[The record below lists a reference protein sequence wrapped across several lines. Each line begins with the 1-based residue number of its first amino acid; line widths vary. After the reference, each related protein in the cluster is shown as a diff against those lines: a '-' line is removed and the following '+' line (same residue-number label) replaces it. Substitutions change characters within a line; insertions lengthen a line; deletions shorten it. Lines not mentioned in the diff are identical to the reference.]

1 MTDNTTTKA
10 AEAIE
15 TADAA
20 ESDAEDTNQ
29 ALAHARRTLPLQQQ
43 LEALLL
49 VADEPIGAVHLAT
62 AVDRP
67 VREVRHALDA
77 LVADYDGVGDGPQRG
92 FELREVAG
100 G

>member
-29 ALAHARRTLPLQQQ
+29 ALAHARLGQ
-43 LEALLL
+43 LGVPEL
-49 VADEPIGAVHLAT
+49 VEVG
-62 AVDRP
+62 RP
-67 VREVRHALDA
+67 A
-77 LVADYDGVGDGPQRG
+77 LV
-92 FELREVAG
+92 
-100 G
+100 

>member
-43 LEALLL
+43 LDVRFLLS
-49 VADEPIGAVHLAT
+49 DMSSP
-62 AVDRP
+62 
-67 VREVRHALDA
+67 
-77 LVADYDGVGDGPQRG
+77 
-92 FELREVAG
+92 
-100 G
+100 